1 MNDIINSEI
10 RSVLHTAANL
20 LAVGEDVWAKKI
32 CVSCV
37 KDAAK
42 YKGTDIL
49 NFFYGSKV
57 YDELKTPEDAVRY
70 IYIASCAKKAYEAID
85 SLGSAVGS
93 TEPWA
98 IADDAESDAD
108 MAEFFRWIRSDHNVS
123 DQDVKYFE
131 ILIRSAKNRGKVHF
145 KMVDKLKKF
154 KLTAI
159 VSLLVSRSRMIT
171 EEGELR

>member
-1 MNDIINSEI
+1 MNDIFNSEI
-10 RSVLHTAANL
+10 KSVLHTAARL
-20 LAVGEDVWAKKI
+20 AAVGEDAWAKKI

-37 KDAAK
+37 KDTAK
-42 YKGTDIL
+42 YNGTDIL
-49 NFFYGSKV
+49 SFFYGSKV
-57 YDELKTPEDAVRY
+57 YDDLKTPEDAVRY
-70 IYIASCAKKAYEAID
+70 IYVASCAKKAYSAID

-93 TEPWA
+93 DEPWA
-98 IADDAESDAD
+98 IADDAESDAS
-108 MAEFFRWIRSDHNVS
+108 MAEFFRWIRSDHPLS

-131 ILIRSAKNRGKVHF
+131 ILIKAAKNKGKVHF
-145 KMVDKLKKF
+145 KMVDKLKKL